1 MKTYK
6 ETFKTIWANFDPNLH
21 MRHTAY
27 NDYAAE
33 VRARFFK
40 AHGFDLKAF
49 SKNNLG
55 PILFKEETSFL
66 KEIQLGDDITI
77 DLQLQAVS
85 KGGERWKLKHNIYN
99 KDSKLAAEIKIYGA
113 WLDLSHRKLTSPPS
127 EMLDILNELP
137 KTDNFEEIVLEK
149 K

>member
-1 MKTYK
+1 MKIYT

-49 SKNNLG
+49 SENNLG

-66 KEIQLGDDITI
+66 REIQLGDDITI
-77 DLQLQAVS
+77 DLQLEAVS
-85 KGGERWKLKHNIYN
+85 KGGERWKLKHNIYDKN
-99 KDSKLAAEIKIYGA
+99 GKLAAEIKIYGA
-113 WLDLSHRKLTSPPS
+113 WLDLKLRKLTSPPS
-127 EMLDILNELP
+127 EMVVILNGLV
-137 KTDNFEEIVLEK
+137 KTESFEEIILTSK
-149 K
+149 

>member
-6 ETFKTIWANFDPNLH
+6 ETFKTVWANFDPNLH

-49 SKNNLG
+49 SKSNLG
-55 PILFKEETSFL
+55 PILFKEETSFF
-66 KEIQLGDDITI
+66 KEIHLGDDITI
-77 DLQLQAVS
+77 DLHLEAVS

-99 KDSKLAAEIKIYGA
+99 EEGELAAQIKIYGA
-113 WLDLSHRKLTSPPS
+113 WLDLKHRKLTSPPS
-127 EMLDILNELP
+127 EMLGILNKLA
-137 KTDNFEEIVLEK
+137 KTDDFEELVLTK